1 MLGFT
6 LFVLVLIFSVTTGVF
21 NSFVK
26 YKNAIITFL
35 VVTFVTAVLPLG
47 LTTVTSAMA
56 QDVQNVQTMSA
67 DGKTKTNESLSIQ
80 PVKNNV
86 TDLKILIDK
95 DFNTELFPLDNQGFI
110 KPVKEGS
117 APINNITDKA

>member
-1 MLGFT
+1 
-6 LFVLVLIFSVTTGVF
+6 
-21 NSFVK
+21 
-26 YKNAIITFL
+26 
-35 VVTFVTAVLPLG
+35 
-47 LTTVTSAMA
+47 MA

-117 APINNITDKA
+117 TPINNITDATSKKNSSNYISKIDFGATYGVK